1 MDAVA
6 TEPFAA
12 LPVKE
17 FATIS
22 AKAAITSKEY
32 EPCKYGKEHS
42 ALMPD
47 ILFDN
52 FTKRFTLMANRYED
66 GTEVLNSAKED
77 TTDYDP

>member
-1 MDAVA
+1 
-6 TEPFAA
+6 
-12 LPVKE
+12 
-17 FATIS
+17 
-22 AKAAITSKEY
+22 
-32 EPCKYGKEHS
+32 
-42 ALMPD
+42 MPD